1 MVNYCDSFITLAPGE
16 FESKKI
22 GKSEWQGVKPF
33 IFLISEDYTGNC
45 AMLMLTKTVEPAS
58 WADFS

>member
-16 FESKKI
+16 FERQKV
-22 GKSEWQGVKPF
+22 GKSEWQHVNPLTF
-33 IFLISEDYTGNC
+33 VIPEDYTGNC